1 VYLGHTA
8 FGRVAGMG
16 WLEYFKSPKQE
27 KDERAIREA
36 HREAEEGSDL
46 GNALNDLF
54 TRRCSTARSFL
65 IA

>member
-1 VYLGHTA
+1 
-8 FGRVAGMG
+8 MG